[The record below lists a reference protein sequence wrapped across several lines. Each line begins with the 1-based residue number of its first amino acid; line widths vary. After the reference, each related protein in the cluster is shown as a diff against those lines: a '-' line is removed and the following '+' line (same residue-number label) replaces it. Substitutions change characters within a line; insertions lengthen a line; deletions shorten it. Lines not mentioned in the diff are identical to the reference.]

1 MFSERI
7 IRLRKETNMTQS
19 ELAKKLG
26 IPRTTY
32 SNYENGNR
40 QPDYETLQKIAN
52 YFGVSSDYLIGMS
65 DTSSNVVKENKQEY
79 FEDKYGPVT
88 EEEKEELA
96 KHLQYLRWKANN
108 NDN

>member
-1 MFSERI
+1 MFSERVI
-7 IRLRKETNMTQS
+7 KLRKETNITQS
-19 ELAKKLG
+19 ELAKRLG

-65 DTSSNVVKENKQEY
+65 EKSSSEVREDKHEY

-88 EEEKEELA
+88 DEEKEELA
-96 KHLQYLRWKANN
+96 KHLQYLRWKA
-108 NDN
+108 DNKDN